1 MSERRSTSRSRRR
14 RRNRTAVIE
23 EGGQTTESDVLSPD
37 SDEAEPEAESG
48 GGSGGGKGG
57 GRTERRRGEKVQPGD
72 RPKPNTILGMPRFI
86 FFIMAALLV
95 VIISTQ
101 VLGQVISPSDQIDG
115 VLEFPDQ
122 GRRHL
127 AAGESFD
134 IDSYNSFPPTSG
146 PQAAVGATPGI
157 YSADAEDAAF
167 RDTPAFASLLPIL
180 EQGGV
185 VIYYDPARLGDDE
198 LAVLKAFVRV
208 LRGDISDNQDDN
220 VRDLEL
226 ITLVEFDDSLPAAI
240 VATAWRHAL
249 EIDLLDDTSQD
260 RIGEFVSPDPVGLY
274 ERFVLETAAP
284 AAEGS

>member
-48 GGSGGGKGG
+48 GASGGGKG
-57 GRTERRRGEKVQPGD
+57 GRTERRRGEKVQQGEK
-72 RPKPNTILGMPRFI
+72 PKPNTILGMPRFI

-95 VIISTQ
+95 VIISVQ
-101 VLGQVISPSDQIDG
+101 ILGQVVSPSDQIDG
-115 VLEFPDQ
+115 VVEFPDQ

-127 AAGESFD
+127 TDGESFD

-146 PQAAVGATPGI
+146 PQAAVGATPGV

-185 VIYYDPARLGDDE
+185 IIYYDPARLGADE
-198 LAVLKAFVRV
+198 LAVLKAFVGV
-208 LRGDISDNQDDN
+208 LRGDISDNQDEN
-220 VRDLEL
+220 VRDLQL
-226 ITLVEFDDSLPAAI
+226 VTLVEFNDALPAAI

-249 EIDLLDDTSQD
+249 EIDLLDDAAQNL
-260 RIGEFVSPDPVGLY
+260 IGEFVSPDPIGLY
-274 ERFVLETAAP
+274 ERFVLETAPP
-284 AAEGS
+284 AGEGS